1 MGNRFV
7 HSMPFDAYF
16 YSNSELLYSII
27 LFSNDIKKSHCYIIK
42 NRNYLGKFIPASD
55 PTMSLFTQISGM
67 TCTYRPVQ
75 KLLLKDKNATAG
87 EKRVSFLMTYVMN
100 SMG

>member
-1 MGNRFV
+1 
-7 HSMPFDAYF
+7 
-16 YSNSELLYSII
+16 
-27 LFSNDIKKSHCYIIK
+27 
-42 NRNYLGKFIPASD
+42 
-55 PTMSLFTQISGM
+55 M
-67 TCTYRPVQ
+67 TFTYRPVQ